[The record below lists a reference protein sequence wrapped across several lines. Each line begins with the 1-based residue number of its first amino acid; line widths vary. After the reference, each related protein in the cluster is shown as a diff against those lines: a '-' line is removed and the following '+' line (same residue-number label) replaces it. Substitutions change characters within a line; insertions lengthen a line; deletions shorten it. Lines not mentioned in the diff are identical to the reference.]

1 MIVKTLQD
9 VLEPIC
15 KVAGIEYDP
24 LINYI
29 SIEAEEGKPVR
40 VKIEKK
46 VQGGFV
52 KDDGQLMGACDEQ

>member
-9 VLEPIC
+9 VLKPIC

-29 SIEAEEGKPVR
+29 SIDAEEGKPVR

-46 VQGGFV
+46 VRGGFA
-52 KDDGQLMGACDEQ
+52 KDEGETTE

>member
-29 SIEAEEGKPVR
+29 SIEAEEGRPVR
-40 VKIEKK
+40 VKIEKR
-46 VQGGFV
+46 VQGGFA
-52 KDDGQLMGACDEQ
+52 KDEGETTE